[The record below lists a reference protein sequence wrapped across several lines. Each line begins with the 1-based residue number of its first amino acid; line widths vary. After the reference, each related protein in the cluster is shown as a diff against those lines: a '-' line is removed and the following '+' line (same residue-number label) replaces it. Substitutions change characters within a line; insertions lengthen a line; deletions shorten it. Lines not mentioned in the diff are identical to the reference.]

1 MNKSMRI
8 DGGFG
13 FGGEFNSTGQMVERA
28 QELEE
33 LGYDGLLVAEIDH
46 DPFMPLALAAH
57 HTSRI
62 ELRTAI
68 AVALAR
74 NPMNMAN
81 IGHDLN
87 AWSRGRFTLGIGSQ
101 IKPHITRR
109 FSMPWHGPAKQ
120 MREFIEA
127 MHAIWDCWYDGAEL
141 AYNGE
146 FYQHRLMTPEFTP
159 TNTEYGRPRVL
170 MAAVGPLMMAT
181 AAAVADGI
189 IVHSFCTEKHF
200 KKVMLPTLEAE
211 LALHGRTLEDF
222 EIQFPVFTASG
233 ETEEEL
239 EKSKQSIK
247 YRIGFYASTPAY
259 RTVLETHGWGDLQ
272 PRLNRM
278 TKEGHWDKL
287 PGEISDE
294 VLEAFAAV
302 GDPVEVARQI
312 RQRFGGYIDRTI
324 VEAKY
329 PAAMLEHQMNI
340 LRGQAQ

>member
-1 MNKSMRI
+1 MTKTIKI
-8 DGGFG
+8 DAGFG
-13 FGGEFNSTGQMVERA
+13 FGKEFHSTDAMVRKA

-33 LGYDGLLVAEIDH
+33 LGFDGLLVAEITH
-46 DPFMPLALAAH
+46 DPFMPLLLAAH
-57 HTSRI
+57 NTSRI
-62 ELRTAI
+62 ELRTSI

-74 NPMNMAN
+74 NPMNMVN

-87 AWSRGRFTLGIGSQ
+87 AWSRGRFTLGLGSQ

-127 MHAIWDCWYDGAEL
+127 MRAIWDCWYDGAEL

-159 TNTEYGRPRVL
+159 TNTENGRPKVL

-189 IVHSFCTEKHF
+189 IVHSFCTERHF
-200 KKVMLPTLEAE
+200 KDVMLPKLEAE
-211 LALHGRTLEDF
+211 LALHGKTLDDF
-222 EIQFPVFTASG
+222 EIQFPVFVASG

-239 EKSKQSIK
+239 EKSKHAIK

-259 RTVLETHGWGDLQ
+259 KYVLDTHGWGDLQ

-278 TKEGHWDKL
+278 TKDGHWDKL

-302 GDPVEVARQI
+302 GSPLEVAQQLRD
-312 RQRFGGYIDRTI
+312 RFGGCIDRTI
-324 VEAKY
+324 LEAKY
-329 PAAMLEHQMNI
+329 PADVLEQQMNV
-340 LRGQAQ
+340 LRA